1 MTWNIE
7 DTINDMNNSP
17 AFLDNGF
24 HAQKSMDNNYS
35 MDIMDETDSHCFLN
49 LVDFEKVEEKNYY
62 GRKSSSDEFVLSGE
76 YHYGADILEEG
87 QVFCIGRGM
96 MVSDLADELVDY
108 LKSFRKRI
116 A

>member
-7 DTINDMNNSP
+7 DTINDLNNSS

-24 HAQKSMDNNYS
+24 HAQKSMDNDYS
-35 MDIMDETDSHCFLN
+35 MDIMDENASHCFLN
-49 LVDFEKVEEKNYY
+49 LVNFEKVEEEDYY
-62 GRKSSSDEFVLSGE
+62 GRESSSDEFVLSGE
-76 YHYGADILEEG
+76 YHYGADILDEG
-87 QVFCIGRGM
+87 QTFSVGRGM
-96 MVSDLADELVDY
+96 TVNDFADELVDY